1 MRDNILKD
9 VYAND
14 KVELSSIDVN
24 LGAVDEI
31 NTASQLI
38 QKQYD
43 SVFQKAM
50 LASSNINEGVK
61 LGNKA
66 FSDAQKFYQQGV
78 KIEQQAKDLGIPIP
92 ADFKKSMDILYK
104 FSQLEGQQ
112 IVKDL
117 NQAQKILG

>member
-9 VYAND
+9 VYAQD
-14 KVELSSIDVN
+14 KVELNSIEVK
-24 LGAVDEI
+24 LGSVDEI
-31 NTASQLI
+31 NTASQLV

-43 SVFQKAM
+43 LVFQKAM
-50 LASSNINEGVK
+50 LALSNINEGVK

-66 FSDAQKFYQQGV
+66 FFDAQKFYQQGV

-92 ADFKKSMDILYK
+92 ADFKKSMDILHK
-104 FSQLEGQQ
+104 FSQLEGEQV
-112 IVKDL
+112 VKDL

>member
-14 KVELSSIDVN
+14 KVELSSIEVK
-24 LGAVDEI
+24 LGSVDEI
-31 NTASQLI
+31 NTASQLV

-43 SVFQKAM
+43 LVFQKAM
-50 LASSNINEGVK
+50 LALSNINEGVK

-66 FSDAQKFYQQGV
+66 FFDAQKFYQQGV

-92 ADFKKSMDILYK
+92 ADFKKSMDILHK
-104 FSQLEGQQ
+104 FSQLEGEQV
-112 IVKDL
+112 VKDL